1 MKNFHDFPIAL
12 CVLSDHL
19 DIIRQ
24 QPYWSVEVF
33 GKAVAYLAINYS
45 KSPKG
50 PASCFEANCD
60 AMEKH
65 FPEALPIYR
74 DYVKNA
80 TDYDM
85 AIADLAGFEFRSSL
99 CTAETVN
106 DLLAHLRNK
115 RTVRWTSNDIHKAA
129 VVTNELMTFLQDLP
143 SGDIDIN
150 DVINKIRVDVDTGFA
165 ESSSE

>member
-12 CVLSDHL
+12 CVLADHL

-33 GKAVAYLAINYS
+33 GKAVVYLAINYS

-50 PASCFEANCD
+50 PASCFEANSD

-99 CTAETVN
+99 CTAESIN
-106 DLLAHLRNK
+106 DLLGHLRG
-115 RTVRWTSNDIHKAA
+115 RRSVRWTSKDIHKAA
-129 VVTNELMTFLQDLP
+129 VVTNGLMAFLKEIP
-143 SGDIDIN
+143 SGDVDIN
-150 DVINKIRVDVDTGFA
+150 AVINKIRVDVEARLAGVHG
-165 ESSSE
+165 E